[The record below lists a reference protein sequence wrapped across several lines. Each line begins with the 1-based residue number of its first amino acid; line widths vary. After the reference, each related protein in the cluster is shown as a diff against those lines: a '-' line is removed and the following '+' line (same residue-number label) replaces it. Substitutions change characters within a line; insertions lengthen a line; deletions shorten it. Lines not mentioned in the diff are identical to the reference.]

1 MAICKPLHFIYSEY
15 PCAPKGYA
23 PDEYEYLKEKLSNSN
38 FDLSIESLCRSCK
51 NYAETGRF
59 VEFQSRWDYIKTPKK
74 VLNVLFQN
82 SVWYCSYELT
92 PKSNLIYSLKISN
105 PYIVNL
111 NVDGELGGAN
121 VYRKP
126 LTEDE
131 ARLWYEAILEEI
143 NNNPQERCLK
153 TDYDNL
159 PLVLKSRF
167 MGFSIKRKWEDRVS
181 VPYIKVVDDIK
192 YLILFDFSKHYSGH
206 NYGPSYIFGPDI
218 NCYQHAIP
226 LSRDC
231 EIGYNVNIWVRI
243 LSVGEEKLSDM
254 IRREEKEIEMEE
266 YIRKQK
272 EEALK
277 REEEERKR
285 REEEERMRKEE
296 EERRKAEEI
305 KRQAEIKY
313 KTEISKLL

>member
-1 MAICKPLHFIYSEY
+1 MATAKGYPKY

-38 FDLSIESLCRSCK
+38 FDLSIESLCRSFK

-59 VEFQSRWDYIKTPKK
+59 VDFQSNYDDRYKTPKK

-92 PKSNLIYSLKISN
+92 PKSNLIYWLRIGE
-105 PYIVNL
+105 PYIVDL
-111 NVDGELGGAN
+111 NVEGELAYAN
-121 VYRKP
+121 VYKNS
-126 LTEDE
+126 LIGDE

-143 NNNPQERCLK
+143 NNNPQERVLN
-153 TDYDNL
+153 TDWENL
-159 PLVLKSRF
+159 YGRVGKRF
-167 MGFSIKRKWEDRVS
+167 VMGNHRRWNNNGGVIS
-181 VPYIKVVDDIK
+181 YIKVVDDTK
-192 YLILFDFSKHYSGH
+192 YLIQFNFSS
-206 NYGPSYIFGPDI
+206 SFGSLWLGDNMSCIQYAAPQLRDKNAYNLQI
-218 NCYQHAIP
+218 NI
-226 LSRDC
+226 
-231 EIGYNVNIWVRI
+231 VI
-243 LSVGEEKLSDM
+243 LSVGEEKLSEM

-266 YIRKQK
+266 YIKKQK

-313 KTEISKLL
+313 KAEISKLL

>member
-1 MAICKPLHFIYSEY
+1 MAIAKGY
-15 PCAPKGYA
+15 PKYPRAPKGYA

-38 FDLSIESLCRSCK
+38 FDLSIESLCRSFK

-59 VEFQSRWDYIKTPKK
+59 VDFQSNYDDRYKTPKK

-92 PKSNLIYSLKISN
+92 PKSNLIYWLRISE
-105 PYIVNL
+105 PYIVDL
-111 NVDGELGGAN
+111 NVEGELEYAN
-121 VYRKP
+121 VYKNS
-126 LTEDE
+126 LTGDE
-131 ARLWYEAILEEI
+131 ARLWYEAISEEI
-143 NNNPQERCLK
+143 KNNPQERVLA
-153 TDYDNL
+153 TDWENLYGRVKKMFVRGNKQWDNHGG
-159 PLVLKSRF
+159 VIS
-167 MGFSIKRKWEDRVS
+167 
-181 VPYIKVVDDIK
+181 YIKVVDDTK
-192 YLILFDFSKHYSGH
+192 YLIQFYFTSSFESLWLGDNMSRIQYAAPQLRDKNAY
-206 NYGPSYIFGPDI
+206 NLRI
-218 NCYQHAIP
+218 NI
-226 LSRDC
+226 
-231 EIGYNVNIWVRI
+231 VI

-277 REEEERKR
+277 KEEEERKR

-296 EERRKAEEI
+296 EEKRKAEEI

>member
-38 FDLSIESLCRSCK
+38 FDLSIESLCRSFK

-59 VEFQSRWDYIKTPKK
+59 VDFQSNYDDRYKTPKK

-92 PKSNLIYSLKISN
+92 PKSNLIYWLRISE
-105 PYIVNL
+105 PYIVDL
-111 NVDGELGGAN
+111 NVEGELEYAN
-121 VYRKP
+121 VYKNS
-126 LTEDE
+126 LTGDE
-131 ARLWYEAILEEI
+131 ARLWYEAISEDI
-143 NNNPQERCLK
+143 KNNPQERVLITDLENLYGSVRIRRARK
-153 TDYDNL
+153 TEWNNGGLISYL
-159 PLVLKSRF
+159 
-167 MGFSIKRKWEDRVS
+167 
-181 VPYIKVVDDIK
+181 KVVDNTK
-192 YLILFDFSKHYSGH
+192 YLIQFYFTSSFESLWLGDNMSRIQYAAPQLRDKNAY
-206 NYGPSYIFGPDI
+206 NLRI
-218 NCYQHAIP
+218 NI
-226 LSRDC
+226 
-231 EIGYNVNIWVRI
+231 VI
-243 LSVGEEKLSDM
+243 LSVGEEKLSEI

-277 REEEERKR
+277 KEEEERKR